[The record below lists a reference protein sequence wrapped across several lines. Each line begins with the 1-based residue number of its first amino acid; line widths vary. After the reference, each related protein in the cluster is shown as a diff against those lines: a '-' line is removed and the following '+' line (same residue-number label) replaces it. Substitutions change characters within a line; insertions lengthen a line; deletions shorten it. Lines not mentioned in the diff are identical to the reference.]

1 MKTNIFFAL
10 LMFSSLCLA
19 DTTLLL
25 VGGGKRPVKAMAKFV
40 ESSGASKASILVIP
54 WASGTTEGAENIK
67 RELLTHSPAEVEIV
81 SHELSADQLTAL
93 KEKIKSISGVFFTG
107 GNQNQ
112 LMKFMRRYELVET
125 FRTAFKNGM
134 AFAGTSAGTAIMSN
148 PMLTGNSDLSV
159 INPTKNEIAEGLG
172 LLPSHVIVDQHF
184 ILRSRFNRLASLI
197 LGETE
202 KLGIGIDEDN
212 ALFITNNET
221 AEVIGPTQV
230 MFYTSSSSKDL
241 KLKILTEGD
250 TYKLNN

>member
-1 MKTNIFFAL
+1 
-10 LMFSSLCLA
+10 MFSSFSFA

-25 VGGGKRPVKAMAKFV
+25 VGGGKRPVKAMEKFV
-40 ESSGASKASILVIP
+40 QKAGASKASLLVIP

-81 SHELSADQLTAL
+81 AHELSADQLKSL
-93 KEKIKSISGVFFTG
+93 KEKIKTTSGIFFTG

-112 LMKFMRRYELVET
+112 LMKYMRRYELVET
-125 FRTAFKNGM
+125 FRESFKNGM

-159 INPTKNEIAEGLG
+159 INPEKNETAEGLG
-172 LLPSHVIVDQHF
+172 LLPSNVIVDQHF

-197 LGETE
+197 LGTD

-212 ALFITNNET
+212 AIFITNNEK

-230 MFYTSSSSKDL
+230 MFYSSSSAKDL
-241 KLKILTEGD
+241 NLKILVEGD
-250 TYKLNN
+250 TYNMR